1 MGVIQGMD
9 DVMEMVAPGTDLR
22 IALDMILSAD
32 NGALICIGDLESV
45 LALSDGGFEIDVAF
59 TPNRL
64 FELSKMD
71 GAILLDAHARR
82 IVRANVHLSP
92 TMEYETKETGMRHRT
107 AMRMCAQTDTVAITV
122 SQRRNVIDLYFGGES
137 KTLGRP
143 LKSFSQLDSMILAL
157 QNARESID
165 HEINRLIALE
175 NASSLLAGH
184 VSKNPSTA
192 AIIVA
197 GGEGERF
204 RNPGGKQL
212 FEVLG
217 KPVLTWSAEAF
228 DAVPDVGVIV
238 IVCPE
243 ERQAEYCRKAIDP
256 YPFVTPIEFAA
267 SGEVRQESALNGFEA
282 LAKEYEIVAVHDGA
296 RPLITPEIISHAINH
311 LKGNLDIDGIVVG
324 HPSVDT
330 LKIVSDRMIAATP
343 DRSAFWVAQTPQL
356 FRTDIFRRAYRSA
369 MYDGFVG
376 TDDSSLVERIGG
388 RVAMFNGPRDN
399 IKLTVPEDVGPVVAA
414 LSARV
419 AQREE

>member
-1 MGVIQGMD
+1 MTED
-9 DVMEMVAPGTDLR
+9 AKDLVEVG
-22 IALDMILSAD
+22 IDPISVSAALTPVEVDMY
-32 NGALICIGDLESV
+32 
-45 LALSDGGFEIDVAF
+45 
-59 TPNRL
+59 
-64 FELSKMD
+64 
-71 GAILLDAHARR
+71 
-82 IVRANVHLSP
+82 VH
-92 TMEYETKETGMRHRT
+92 
-107 AMRMCAQTDTVAITV
+107 Q
-122 SQRRNVIDLYFGGES
+122 
-137 KTLGRP
+137 
-143 LKSFSQLDSMILAL
+143 
-157 QNARESID
+157 
-165 HEINRLIALE
+165 INTLE

-256 YPFVTPIEFAA
+256 YPFVTPIEFAS
-267 SGEVRQESALNGFEA
+267 SGEERQESAMNGFES
-282 LAKEYEIVAVHDGA
+282 LTKDYEIIAVHDGA

-330 LKIVSDRMIAATP
+330 LKIVKDRLISATP
-343 DRSAFWVAQTPQL
+343 DRSMFWVAQTPQL
-356 FRTDIFRRAYRSA
+356 FRADIFRRAYQAA
-369 MYDGFVG
+369 MFDGFLG

>member
-1 MGVIQGMD
+1 MTED
-9 DVMEMVAPGTDLR
+9 AKDLVEVG
-22 IALDMILSAD
+22 IDPISVSAALTPAEVDMYVHQI
-32 NGALICIGDLESV
+32 NTLES
-45 LALSDGGFEIDVAF
+45 
-59 TPNRL
+59 
-64 FELSKMD
+64 
-71 GAILLDAHARR
+71 
-82 IVRANVHLSP
+82 
-92 TMEYETKETGMRHRT
+92 
-107 AMRMCAQTDTVAITV
+107 
-122 SQRRNVIDLYFGGES
+122 
-137 KTLGRP
+137 
-143 LKSFSQLDSMILAL
+143 
-157 QNARESID
+157 
-165 HEINRLIALE
+165 
-175 NASSLLAGH
+175 ASSLLTSH
-184 VSKNPSTA
+184 VSKSPSTA

-256 YPFVTPIEFAA
+256 YPFVTPIEFAS
-267 SGEVRQESALNGFEA
+267 SGEERQESAMNGFES
-282 LAKEYEIVAVHDGA
+282 LTKDYEIIAVHDGA

-330 LKIVSDRMIAATP
+330 LKIVKDRLISATP
-343 DRSAFWVAQTPQL
+343 DRSMFWVAQTPQL
-356 FRTDIFRRAYRSA
+356 FRADIFRRAYQAA
-369 MYDGFVG
+369 MFDGFLG

-414 LSARV
+414 LSVRV